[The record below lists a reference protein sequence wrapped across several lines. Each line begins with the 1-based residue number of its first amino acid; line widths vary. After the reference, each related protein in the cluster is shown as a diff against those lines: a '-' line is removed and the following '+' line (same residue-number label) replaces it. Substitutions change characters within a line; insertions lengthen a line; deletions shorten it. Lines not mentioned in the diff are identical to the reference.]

1 MEDDRSQD
9 DLRTMSTGNGD
20 GVIRVVVAAVSAVR
34 REGLEAIARKNPSLK
49 LVGSLPGLIGFTARL
64 QELQP
69 HVVIV
74 DLAHSDTQLFAPASD
89 LERAGI
95 AVVVLIDDPT
105 AGWAARALRSGVR
118 SILPRESLESE
129 IVSAVLAADSGLVLL
144 DPELTKELASQTRS
158 VSSATAETAMEALEE
173 LTRREVEVLRLMA
186 EGSGNKQIAARL
198 GISDHTVKFHISSI
212 LAKLSVSSRTEA
224 VTQGIRMGLIVV

>member
-1 MEDDRSQD
+1 
-9 DLRTMSTGNGD
+9 MSTRNGD

-34 REGLEAIARKNPSLK
+34 REGLEAIVRKNPSLK

>member
-9 DLRTMSTGNGD
+9 DLRTMSTRNGD